1 VGVQRQKLTS
11 TPVVFVAASEV
22 VASPSSASAVAAV
35 APFSEEISNRLFG
48 VISGCLQDASTRPS
62 FADLHGS
69 LRPMLQAELERS
81 RAQRTCAVI
90 PPSFCCPVTDEVMI
104 DPVICSDGHTYERA
118 AIECLESMGF
128 TRVGSA
134 GGECS
139 LVYTN
144 LVCTGCTFIGFCLT
158 DAAS

>member
-118 AIECLESMGF
+118 AIEQWLQRSNRSPM
-128 TRVGSA
+128 
-134 GGECS
+134 
-139 LVYTN
+139 TN
-144 LVCTGCTFIGFCLT
+144 LELANRTLIPNVALRNTIQGF
-158 DAAS
+158 SRSR